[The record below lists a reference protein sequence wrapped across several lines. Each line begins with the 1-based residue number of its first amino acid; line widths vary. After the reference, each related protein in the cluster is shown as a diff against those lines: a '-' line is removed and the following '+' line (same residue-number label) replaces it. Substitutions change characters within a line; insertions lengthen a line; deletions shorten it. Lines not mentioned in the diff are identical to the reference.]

1 MKQLDS
7 IAKLINRFQKLPGV
21 GYKTAQRY
29 AYSVINMPL
38 EDVDAFIFALSEVK
52 AKVRYC
58 DICGNFSDT
67 AVCDIC
73 RVRKSDSVMVV
84 SYPKDVLALE
94 KASAAGGTYHVLH
107 GTLSPLEG
115 RGPNDIRA
123 KELLAR
129 LTSGEVKEVILATN
143 PDVEG
148 EATAMYIAKLIKPLG
163 IKVTRIAQ
171 GISMGSDIEYADEV
185 TLVRAIEGRTEV

>member
-29 AYSVINMPL
+29 AYSVIDMSL
-38 EDVDAFIFALSEVK
+38 DDVDSFIFALSEVK
-52 AKVRYC
+52 AKVKYCTVCGNFCDSDKC
-58 DICGNFSDT
+58 DICQKRNSS
-67 AVCDIC
+67 II
-73 RVRKSDSVMVV
+73 VV
-84 SYPKDVLALE
+84 VAYPKDVLALE
-94 KASAAGGTYHVLH
+94 KAGTLNSYHVLH

-115 RGPNDIRA
+115 RGPNDLKI

-129 LTSGEVKEVILATN
+129 LNGVEEIILATN

-148 EATAMYIAKLIKPLG
+148 EATAMYIAKIIKPLG
-163 IKVTRIAQ
+163 VKVTRIAQ

-185 TLVRAIEGRTEV
+185 TLARAIEARTII